1 MAVEH
6 GMGIENV
13 QIGVALFLMLVNVL
27 IFVDRRDGVP
37 MAKRG
42 ARGFA
47 VGAFVSAI
55 VMLMA
60 LNHLMLQVWIH
71 PSDDTSLMLFQ
82 TAMIGMSLA
91 TSAAVGFW
99 IVSRWDV

>member
-1 MAVEH
+1 MGIEH

-13 QIGVALFLMLVNVL
+13 QIGVALFLMLINVL
-27 IFVDRRDGVP
+27 IFIDQRQGDHLAR
-37 MAKRG
+37 RG

-47 VGAFVSAI
+47 VGAFIGAI
-55 VMLMA
+55 VMLLA
-60 LNHLMLQVWIH
+60 LDHLMIQVWIH
-71 PSDDTSLMLFQ
+71 PSDDMALLVFH